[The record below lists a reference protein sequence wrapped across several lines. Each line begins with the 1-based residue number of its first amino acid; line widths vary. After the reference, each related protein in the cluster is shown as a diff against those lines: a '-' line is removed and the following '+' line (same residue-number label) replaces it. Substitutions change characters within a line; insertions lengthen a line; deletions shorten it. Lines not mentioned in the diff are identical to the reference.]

1 MSPDKKQTV
10 KPLDQE
16 GGGGGR
22 VGAHVI
28 WWEKLS
34 EQPRWMCQGDFK

>member
-16 GGGGGR
+16 GGGGGGLGGSPCDL
-22 VGAHVI
+22 VGKA
-28 WWEKLS
+28 K
-34 EQPRWMCQGDFK
+34 

>member
-16 GGGGGR
+16 GGGR

-34 EQPRWMCQGDFK
+34 EQLRWMCQGDFK